1 MRPPGALFFG
11 TVMRIFILLCALMVS
26 GLLHAGGVERLKAFI
41 AGART
46 AEADFTQT
54 VADKSNRVIQQASGK
69 MMFARPGKFRW
80 DYVAPYEQ
88 VIVSDGVKLWLYDA
102 DLDQVTVKSLG
113 DVMAG
118 TPAALLAG
126 DNAIEKYFSLKNA
139 GESGGLEWLEATPR
153 NRDTTFERIRMGFK
167 GDVLAQMELFDYFG
181 QRTTLNL
188 TRFLRNPVIAPARFK
203 FTPPKGA
210 DIIGD

>member
-1 MRPPGALFFG
+1 MRVL
-11 TVMRIFILLCALMVS
+11 ILLCALAVS
-26 GLLHAGGVERLKAFI
+26 GTTHAGGVERLKAFI

-46 AEADFTQT
+46 AEAEFTQT
-54 VADKSNRVIQQASGK
+54 VADRSGRIKQQASGK

-88 VIVSDGVKLWLYDA
+88 VIVSDGIKLWLYDA

-126 DNAIEKYFSLKNA
+126 DNAIEKYFSLKDA
-139 GESGGLEWLEATPR
+139 GESSGLEWLEATPK

-167 GDVLAQMELFDYFG
+167 GDVLVQMELSDYFG
-181 QRTTLNL
+181 QQTTLKL
-188 TRFLRNPVIAPARFK
+188 SHFLRNPAIAPSRFK